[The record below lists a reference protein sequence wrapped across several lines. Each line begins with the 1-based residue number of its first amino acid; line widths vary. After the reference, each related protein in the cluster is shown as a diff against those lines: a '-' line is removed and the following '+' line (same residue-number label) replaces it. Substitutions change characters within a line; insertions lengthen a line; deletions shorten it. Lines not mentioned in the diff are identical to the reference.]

1 MIYPIIMKQMKFL
14 KSLLIYFIL
23 TGVIACNK
31 YANNVPHLGENKVSI
46 ENIMFDW
53 DSCEVDIFYTGGQG
67 NFFMKDSI
75 ISFASHSQAKIY
87 NYDCSNFELIT
98 SHFGF
103 GNGPDELLRFF
114 YATPI
119 MNDTSFFIINNNMD
133 VTLYNNQFKLDKKG
147 PLDFQWGKSQI
158 GAYDSP
164 SVYNFMLRTD
174 FGANIYKYKD
184 KIILPLQPVLHYVT
198 SDERVNKKHFKK
210 SHILGILNDETMM
223 IEEVFGH
230 YPPVYKE
237 NMLPQFNFF
246 SYTFDDDIFFVDF
259 PVDSLI
265 YAYKYPDK
273 ILHSF
278 GFECKDIERNYKSS
292 HMLSDELYADMRQ
305 NGMNTEI
312 VNFSDQGL
320 LFRTYISNMNNTES
334 GMQIYD
340 NTTFDLLADIKVP
353 FSFKLLGHHNS
364 YFYGVTMLP
373 RETDNNTYVT
383 FYKIK
388 LTLS

>member
-1 MIYPIIMKQMKFL
+1 MKVYHQKITTIRKEQHKKLKKSCPFGTAPSYLKYPIIMKQMKFL

-174 FGANIYKYKD
+174 FGVISNFAC
-184 KIILPLQPVLHYVT
+184 T
-198 SDERVNKKHFKK
+198 
-210 SHILGILNDETMM
+210 T
-223 IEEVFGH
+223 FGN
-230 YPPVYKE
+230 V
-237 NMLPQFNFF
+237 
-246 SYTFDDDIFFVDF
+246 
-259 PVDSLI
+259 
-265 YAYKYPDK
+265 A
-273 ILHSF
+273 
-278 GFECKDIERNYKSS
+278 C
-292 HMLSDELYADMRQ
+292 
-305 NGMNTEI
+305 TEI
-312 VNFSDQGL
+312 G
-320 LFRTYISNMNNTES
+320 NMACT
-334 GMQIYD
+334 
-340 NTTFDLLADIKVP
+340 
-353 FSFKLLGHHNS
+353 
-364 YFYGVTMLP
+364 
-373 RETDNNTYVT
+373 
-383 FYKIK
+383 
-388 LTLS
+388 